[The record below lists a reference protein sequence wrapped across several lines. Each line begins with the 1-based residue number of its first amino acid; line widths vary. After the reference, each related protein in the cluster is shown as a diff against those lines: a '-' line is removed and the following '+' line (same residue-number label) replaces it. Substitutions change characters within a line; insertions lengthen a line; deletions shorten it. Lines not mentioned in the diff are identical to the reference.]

1 MHAPVVSGAED
12 QVHGQGTELAVA
24 GNPTKLLCLQG
35 CKWGSSVS
43 QEGCQVTGTASVMP
57 SPTRVQ
63 EGEEKKNCK
72 ALLKGNCRGN
82 TCSANAT
89 AALETQGNVSLCLDS
104 NRKC

>member
-35 CKWGSSVS
+35 CKGGSSVS

-63 EGEEKKNCK
+63 EGEEKKELQSSTERKLQGKHVQTPLLLWKPK
-72 ALLKGNCRGN
+72 AMFPFVLIV
-82 TCSANAT
+82 T
-89 AALETQGNVSLCLDS
+89 
-104 NRKC
+104 

>member
-1 MHAPVVSGAED
+1 MQGESVHAPVVSGAED
-12 QVHGQGTELAVA
+12 QVHGQGTELAMA
-24 GNPTKLLCLQG
+24 RNPTKLLCLQG

-72 ALLKGNCRGN
+72 ALSC
-82 TCSANAT
+82 
-89 AALETQGNVSLCLDS
+89 
-104 NRKC
+104 